1 MAILNGR
8 LRARRSEPDF
18 RAVYPNGLRTTAIR
32 QEGKFPMNICKAIFV
47 TTVFSPMFICAAQTA
62 VGDPA
67 ASVTSPTSNV
77 FTPVPPSDILK
88 PALQEVL
95 QTVGAV
101 NLDKWK
107 KGSVRDEAGKNID
120 AIQRYMHGTMP
131 QLIIEGDAA
140 PGTLTKVLPISV
152 NVDALYNV
160 LVHVVEASRVSAPGD
175 QVGQLQRAL
184 ADLEKARVTFGNQI
198 QQVATVQEKQMLE
211 LRTTVQT
218 QAASLKAASTPP
230 PAPKCPAPPPPA
242 KKKKAPTKST
252 TTPGTTGTITPGTA
266 AKPAAG
272 TPANPTAKP
281 Q

>member
-1 MAILNGR
+1 MDDFEPGGAN
-8 LRARRSEPDF
+8 RSFEPSI
-18 RAVYPNGLRTTAIR
+18 PNGLRKTC
-32 QEGKFPMNICKAIFV
+32 QEGKFPMSICKAIFFA
-47 TTVFSPMFICAAQTA
+47 TIFSPMLICAAQTA
-62 VGDPA
+62 VGGPA
-67 ASVTSPTSNV
+67 TSVTPPASNV
-77 FTPVPPSDILK
+77 FTPAPPSEILK

-140 PGTLTKVLPISV
+140 PGTLSKVLPVSV

-175 QVGQLQRAL
+175 QVSQLQQAL
-184 ADLEKARVTFGNQI
+184 ADLEKARVTFGNQL
-198 QQVATVQEKQMLE
+198 QQIATVQEKQMLE

-230 PAPKCPAPPPPA
+230 PAPKCPAPPAPA
-242 KKKKAPTKST
+242 KKKKAAAKATTPGTATPAT
-252 TTPGTTGTITPGTA
+252 TTPGTT
-266 AKPAAG
+266 AKPAAS
-272 TPANPTAKP
+272 TPANPPAKP

>member
-1 MAILNGR
+1 M
-8 LRARRSEPDF
+8 S
-18 RAVYPNGLRTTAIR
+18 
-32 QEGKFPMNICKAIFV
+32 ICKAIFV
-47 TTVFSPMFICAAQTA
+47 STLFSPMLVCAAQAAT
-62 VGDPA
+62 GGPA
-67 ASVTSPTSNV
+67 TTSASSA
-77 FTPVPPSDILK
+77 FTPVAPSEILK
-88 PALQEVL
+88 PALLEVL

-140 PGTLTKVLPISV
+140 PGTLSKVLPISV

-160 LVHVVEASRVSAPGD
+160 LIHVVEASRVSAPGD
-175 QVGQLQRAL
+175 QVGQLQQAL

-198 QQVATVQEKQMLE
+198 QQIATVQEKQMLE

-230 PAPKCPAPPPPA
+230 PAPKCPAPPAPV
-242 KKKKAPTKST
+242 KKKKAPAKTTTPST
-252 TTPGTTGTITPGTA
+252 ATPGTTTPPGTA

-272 TPANPTAKP
+272 TPTNPPAKP